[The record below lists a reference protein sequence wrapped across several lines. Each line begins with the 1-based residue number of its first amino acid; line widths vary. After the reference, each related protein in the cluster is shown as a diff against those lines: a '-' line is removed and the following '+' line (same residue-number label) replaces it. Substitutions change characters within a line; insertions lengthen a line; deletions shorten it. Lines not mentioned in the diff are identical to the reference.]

1 MRSEVRVAT
10 PSTMTG
16 GNHEDDKNRQ
26 RQAKKILGAV
36 KQTAKR
42 QVWDSFGPIKRSVR
56 REVFKSDFLLSA
68 SRVRVRRFLGLSVFL
83 MRKIPQRKKI
93 RLFL

>member
-16 GNHEDDKNRQ
+16 GNQEDDKNRQ
-26 RQAKKILGAV
+26 RQAKKYWGQLT
-36 KQTAKR
+36 KPPKR
-42 QVWDSFGPIKRSVR
+42 QVWDSFGPIKRSVQ

-83 MRKIPQRKKI
+83 MRKIPQGKKI